1 MLALIN
7 LVCNKGAV
15 LFENKYMAFGESLDL
30 LELPVLTRD
39 NGHRCTIGIC
49 NQIPRKIRIPEGP
62 ESSNVASDW
71 YYF

>member
-1 MLALIN
+1 
-7 LVCNKGAV
+7 
-15 LFENKYMAFGESLDL
+15 MAFGESLDL